1 MANHTDSVGF
11 FAAEVLDQTAAGQ
24 PHKTAIIT
32 KDETLSFAALTQR
45 VRALAGHLQEE
56 GVGQGDRVGVL
67 LPNSAAIPLSYFA
80 TQKIGAVTVILDAR
94 LKGKELEGVLK
105 DADLKLLV
113 IHAHLYPELQEVF
126 KAAAPVPVWIVGG
139 DGERSFE
146 RRFAPPARA
155 AVLPRL
161 NPDDDALILYTSG
174 TTGEPK
180 GVVLSYRNLA
190 QYPRVMREMG
200 VTDASTV
207 RGCILPMSHIV
218 GPVVCNEL
226 AERGYTLVIFDQIN
240 PITILEGIQKYR
252 VSVFESMPIVFQL
265 LLGVKNLSSYDTSSM
280 KIAAMMG
287 TSIPLPLLRAFQA
300 AQPHVKV
307 IQGYGLTE
315 TSPMI
320 TLVEPAKAEEKV
332 GSIGRA
338 VPGVEVRIV
347 DESGKE
353 LGVDEPGEIITRGP
367 HVMKG
372 YFRRPDATAQR
383 IRDGWLYTGD
393 VGKRGADGYFYHLG
407 RRDDMIITGGLN
419 VYPAEVENMIY
430 NFPGVQE
437 NIVFAIPDSK
447 RGQVIGAAIVPRPG
461 ARLVEREI
469 LAFLRANLANF
480 KVPDKIVIRESLP
493 RTSSG
498 KTIRDAETL
507 LSPPP
512 SVSPAA
518 RGRKEEG
525 AS

>member
-1 MANHTDSVGF
+1 MANDSGAVGF
-11 FAAEVLDQTAAGQ
+11 FAAERLAQTAQRQ
-24 PHKTAIIT
+24 PNKTAIIT
-32 KDETLSFAALTQR
+32 KDEELTFAALNQR
-45 VRALAGHLQEE
+45 VEALAGHLQQE
-56 GVGQGDRVGVL
+56 GIRQGDRVALL
-67 LPNSAAIPLSYFA
+67 LPNSAAIALSYYA

-94 LKGKELEGVLK
+94 LKGKELQGVLK

-113 IHAHLYPELQEVF
+113 VHQSLFFEVEVSF
-126 KAAAPVPVWIVGG
+126 QAMAPVPVWIVGDG
-139 DGERSFE
+139 GERSFE
-146 RRFAPPARA
+146 KRLGAVPSATVSPKLA
-155 AVLPRL
+155 A
-161 NPDDDALILYTSG
+161 DDDALILYTSG

-180 GVVLSYRNLA
+180 GVVLSYRNLT
-190 QYPRVMREMG
+190 QYPMLMG
-200 VTDASTV
+200 ALKITDASTM

-226 AERGYTLVIFDQIN
+226 AEKGYTLVIFDQIN
-240 PITILEGIQKYR
+240 PVTLLEGIQKYR
-252 VSVFESMPIVFQL
+252 VTVFESVPIVFQL
-265 LLGVKNLSSYDTSSM
+265 LLGVKNLASYDTSSV

-287 TSIPLPLLRAFQA
+287 TSIPMPLLRAFQA
-300 AQPHVKV
+300 AQPHIKV

-320 TLVEPAKAEEKV
+320 TLVEPDKAEAKM

-347 DESGKE
+347 DANDQEVPEGE
-353 LGVDEPGEIITRGP
+353 AGEIITRGP

-393 VGKRGADGYFYHLG
+393 IGKRERDGYYYHLG

-419 VYPAEVENMIY
+419 VYPAEVENLLY
-430 NFPGVQE
+430 TYPNVQE
-437 NIVFAIPDSK
+437 GIVFAIPDAK
-447 RGQVIGAAIVPRPG
+447 RGAVIGAAVVPRPG
-461 ARLVEREI
+461 SKIVEKEL

-480 KVPDKIVIRESLP
+480 KVPDRIVVREALP

-507 LSPPP
+507 L
-512 SVSPAA
+512 AI
-518 RGRKEEG
+518 
-525 AS
+525 

>member
-1 MANHTDSVGF
+1 MANDTGSLGF
-11 FAAEVLDQTAAGQ
+11 FAAEVLEKTALRQ
-24 PHKTAIIT
+24 PHKTAVIA
-32 KDETLSFAALTQR
+32 KDEELSFSELNQR
-45 VRALAGHLQEE
+45 VCALAGHLQEE
-56 GVGQGDRVGVL
+56 GIRPGDRVGAL
-67 LPNSAAIPLSYFA
+67 LPNSTAIPLSYYA

-94 LKGKELEGVLK
+94 LKGKELEGVLI

-113 IHAHLYPELQEVF
+113 VHSQLFPEVAEIF
-126 KAAAPVPVWIVGG
+126 KAMKPISVWIVSGE
-139 DGERSFE
+139 GERSFE
-146 RRFAPPARA
+146 RRFSTLAGSVA
-155 AVLPRL
+155 LPRS
-161 NPDDDALILYTSG
+161 NAHDDALILYTSG

-180 GVVLSYRNLA
+180 GVVLTYRNLA
-190 QYPRVMREMG
+190 QYPKVMRKMG
-200 VTDASTV
+200 ITDSSTI

-240 PITILEGIQKYR
+240 PITLLEGIQKYR
-252 VSVFESMPIVFQL
+252 VNVFESVPIVFQL
-265 LLGVKNLSSYDTSSM
+265 LLGVKNLASYDTSSM

-287 TSIPLPLLRAFQA
+287 TSVPLPLLRAFQA
-300 AQPHVKV
+300 AQPHIKV

-320 TLVEPAKAEEKV
+320 TLVEPDKAERKM

-338 VPGVEVRIV
+338 VPGVEVKIV
-347 DESGKE
+347 DENGKDV
-353 LGVDEPGEIITRGP
+353 GVDEPGEIITRGA

-393 VGKRGADGYFYHLG
+393 VGKRGADGYYYHIG

-419 VYPAEVENMIY
+419 VYPAEVENLIY
-430 NFPGVQE
+430 TYPGVQE
-437 NIVFAIPDSK
+437 TIVFAIPDPK

-461 ARLVEREI
+461 GNIVEKEL
-469 LAFLRANLANF
+469 LAFMRANLANF
-480 KVPDKIVIRESLP
+480 KVPDQIVVRESLP

-507 LSPPP
+507 L
-512 SVSPAA
+512 A
-518 RGRKEEG
+518 K
-525 AS
+525 